1 MDSFAKRI
9 AALSPE
15 QRVLFERQLK
25 KKGLNN
31 LQTQVIPKRKAAN
44 CLPLSFSQARLW
56 FLDQLQP
63 GNPFYNLAAIVRL
76 DGLLNVAVLE
86 QTFNEIIRRHEI
98 LRTAFPTVEGQP
110 IQLIAPV
117 QFLTIPITDLRKLP
131 ASEQEQEI
139 ERLATGEAQQPFDL
153 TQAPLL
159 RVHLLQLSETKHAML
174 LTMHHIVSDGWSKGV
189 LIREVA
195 TLYEAFVSGRPSPL
209 PELPIQYGDFAIW
222 QRERSQPELLEKQL
236 SYWKQQ
242 LKNLPILQLPTDRP
256 RPTTPTFEGAWE
268 PVILSTTLKEA
279 LNTLSQQQGVT
290 LFMTLVAAFKILLY
304 RYTGLE
310 DIVIGSSI
318 ASRNQA
324 EIEATIGFFINML
337 VLRTNLSENPSF
349 LNLLS
354 RVKEVT
360 LGAYAHQDVPFEM
373 LVELQQERNLTY
385 NPLFQVS
392 LTLNNAPMPPLQVGN
407 LSLNVQEIDNKTSKF
422 DLSLY
427 LFDTPEGL
435 NGWFEYSTALFDAAT
450 IRRMVG
456 HFQTLLESIIANPSG
471 RISNLPILT
480 AAERHELLVKWN
492 DTKTNYPHDQGFHQL
507 FEAQVEATPD
517 AVAVVFQNE
526 QLTYRQLNEK
536 ANKLAHYLQTLG
548 VKPNSLVGICVER
561 SLEMLIGLL
570 GILKAGFAYVPL
582 DPAYPSSRIAFMLE
596 DAQVSLLVTQSQL
609 VPALPSHHAIV
620 VCLDTDSEQ
629 INQGDA
635 HNLNNTVTPENLA
648 YIIYTSGSTGT
659 PKGVQIP
666 VGALVNFLTAMR
678 QTLGLNQQDI
688 LLAVTTL
695 SFDIAALELFLPLIV
710 GARVAIASRQV
721 ATDGTE
727 LLKQLIEKNI
737 TVMQATPATWRL
749 LLAAGWQS
757 SSGLKILC
765 GGEALDTKLADELLA
780 RGEQVWNLYGPTET
794 TIWSIINQVSPS
806 DSVISIGRPIANTQI
821 YILDP
826 NLQPV
831 PVGVIGELYI
841 GGAGVAK
848 GYLNR
853 SELTAERFISNPF
866 EIGDSRLYKT
876 GDLARYL
883 PNGKIEYLGRSDFQ
897 VKLRGFRIELLE
909 IEATL
914 NQHPEV
920 RETAVVLREDE
931 PGNRRL
937 VAYVVPKAPL
947 VKEGLGG
954 SETPENT
961 QLPNCCVSP
970 DLVPQL
976 RSYLQAKLPEYFI
989 PSAFVILETLPLTP
1003 NGKIDRRSLPA
1014 PDTTRPELEAV
1025 YTAPSTPIENVLA
1038 QVWAQVLNLEKV
1050 GIHDNFFALGGDSI
1064 RSIQILYRAQEQ
1076 GLNFSVAQL
1085 FQYQTIHKLAQEI
1098 QRHETNNANC
1108 DQVQPF
1114 NLITLAD
1121 REKLSNDIEDAYPLA
1136 MLQTGMLFHS
1146 VDSNVY
1152 HDVFS
1157 FHLKA
1162 NFDLPALQASVQ
1174 QLATR
1179 HPVLRTSFDL
1189 SNFSEPLQLVHP
1201 TACIPL
1207 QVEDL
1212 RHLAPDAQEKV
1223 LAVWMESE
1231 KCHKFDWTQAPLLRF
1246 QIHRLSEE
1254 TFQFALSFHHAIL
1267 DGWSMVS
1274 LLNELFH
1281 HYFSLLGEEINSTI
1295 TSPAIA
1301 YREFV
1306 ALQRQALASQEHR
1319 RFWME
1324 KLHSSTMTQLPRW
1337 NFTAQSTGVSAI
1349 RVPISPE
1356 LSHNLKQLAVSVN
1369 VPIKSV
1375 LLAAHLRVLSLL
1387 SGQSDVVTGLSSNS
1401 RPETIDGDRILGLF
1415 LNTLPFRFKLKP
1427 STWLDLVRQTFDAER
1442 ELLPHRRYPLPQI
1455 QRDLGQQRLF
1465 EVSFNFTHFHIS
1477 QRLYKLSSLEVLSI
1491 REFGFTDFVLLAN
1504 FSLDVNSSQIQLLV
1518 NYNTADICQAQAEE
1532 IGNCYAQILTAM
1544 AKNPQQSSQHFDL
1557 KPHKQM
1563 QRQKLTTIKR
1573 KLIVESL
1580 KQEDKS

>member
-1 MDSFAKRI
+1 MDSIAKRI

-15 QRVLFERQLK
+15 QRILFERQLK

-56 FLDQLQP
+56 FLDQVQP

-76 DGLLNVAVLE
+76 EGLLNVAVLE

-98 LRTAFPTVEGQP
+98 LRTTFPTVEGQP

-131 ASEQEQEI
+131 ATEQEQEI
-139 ERLATGEAQQPFDL
+139 DRLATRQAQQPFDL

-195 TLYEAFVSGRPSPL
+195 ALYEAFASGRPSPL

-242 LKNLPILQLPTDRP
+242 LNNLPILHLPTDRP

-268 PVILSTTLKEA
+268 PVVLSTTLKEA

-324 EIEATIGFFINML
+324 EIEGAIGFFINML
-337 VLRTNLSENPSF
+337 VLRTNLAENPSF

-407 LSLNVQEIDNKTSKF
+407 LTLNVQEIDNKTSKF

-427 LFDTPEGL
+427 LFDTAEGL

-456 HFQTLLESIIANPSG
+456 HFQTLLESIIANPSQ

-480 AAERHELLVKWN
+480 AAERHNLLVKWN
-492 DTKTNYPHDQGFHQL
+492 DTKTDYPDDQGVHQL

-526 QLTYRQLNEK
+526 QLTYRQLNER
-536 ANKLAHYLQTLG
+536 ANQLAHYLQKLG
-548 VKPNSLVGICVER
+548 VAPNSLVGICVER
-561 SLEMLIGLL
+561 SLDMVIALL

-596 DAQVSLLVTQSQL
+596 DAQVALLVTQSQL
-609 VPALPSHHAIV
+609 VPALPSHNAIV

-635 HNLNNTVTPENLA
+635 HNPNNTFTPENLA
-648 YIIYTSGSTGT
+648 YVIYTSGSTGT

-666 VGALVNFLTAMR
+666 FGALVNFLTAMR
-678 QTLGLNQQDI
+678 QTLGLNEQDI
-688 LLAVTTL
+688 LLGVTTL

-727 LLKQLIEKNI
+727 LLKQLLEKNI

-749 LLAAGWQS
+749 LLAAGWQGS
-757 SSGLKILC
+757 PGLKILC
-765 GGEALDTKLADELLA
+765 GGEALDTKLADELRL

-794 TIWSIINQVSPS
+794 TIWSIIDRVEAGA
-806 DSVISIGRPIANTQI
+806 IAIGRPIGNTQI

-866 EIGDSRLYKT
+866 EIGDSRVYKT

-883 PNGKIEYLGRSDFQ
+883 PNGNIEYLGRSDFQ

-947 VKEGLGG
+947 MKGGLGG
-954 SETPENT
+954 SETPETT
-961 QLPNCCVSP
+961 QLPNTCVNP

-1025 YTAPSTPIENVLA
+1025 YTAPSTPIEKVLA

-1076 GLNFSVAQL
+1076 GLNFSVSQL

-1098 QRHETNNANC
+1098 QRHEANNANC
-1108 DQVQPF
+1108 EQVQPF
-1114 NLITLAD
+1114 SLITVAD

-1146 VDSNVY
+1146 AYSVDSNVY

-1162 NFDLPALQASVQ
+1162 TFDLPALQASVQ

-1212 RHLAPDAQEKV
+1212 RHLAPNAQEKV

-1231 KCHKFDWTQAPLLRF
+1231 KCHKFDWTQPPLLRF
-1246 QIHRLSEE
+1246 QVHRLSEE

-1281 HYFSLLGEEINSTI
+1281 HYFYLLGEQIDSTLA
-1295 TSPAIA
+1295 SPAIA

-1306 ALQRQALASQEHR
+1306 ALQRQAIASQEHR
-1319 RFWME
+1319 CFWME
-1324 KLHSSTMTQLPRW
+1324 KLHSSTITQLPRW
-1337 NFTAQSTGVSAI
+1337 NFTAQSTGVAAI

-1356 LSHNLKQLAVSVN
+1356 VSHNLKQLAVSAN
-1369 VPIKSV
+1369 VPLKSV

-1401 RPETIDGDRILGLF
+1401 RPETTDGDRILGLF
-1415 LNTLPFRFKLKP
+1415 LNTLPFRFKLKAG
-1427 STWLDLVRQTFDAER
+1427 TWLDLVRQTFDAER

-1477 QRLYKLSSLEVLSI
+1477 QRLYKLSSLEVLGI

-1504 FSLDVNSSQIQLLV
+1504 FSLDVNSSQLQLSV
-1518 NYNTADICQAQAEE
+1518 NCNTADICHDQAEE
-1532 IGNCYAQILTAM
+1532 IGSCYAQILAAM
-1544 AKNPQQSSQHFDL
+1544 AKNPQESSQHFDL
-1557 KPHKQM
+1557 NPHKEM

-1573 KLIVESL
+1573 KLIVETGR
-1580 KQEDKS
+1580 